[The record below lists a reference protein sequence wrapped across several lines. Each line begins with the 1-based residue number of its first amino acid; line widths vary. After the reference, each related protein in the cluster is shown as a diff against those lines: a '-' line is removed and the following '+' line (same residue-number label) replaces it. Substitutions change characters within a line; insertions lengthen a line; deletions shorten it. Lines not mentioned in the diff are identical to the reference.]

1 MILNWDFSLS
11 STYHSGCF
19 QDGAGTLSGIHP
31 DILISNFCYILFLLA
46 KNLLQGVWEHASFA
60 NKGRR
65 VTERQLLQVLS
76 VHFPYTATA
85 NIWTSSARNSLQAIR
100 KAWFREDIKENSPPH
115 HARTTLA
122 VTLTPP
128 ELRRRFLH
136 SYTCHTHTV
145 RQISAGRGE
154 DTKKKIMSMCHC
166 FSSTETILN
175 YELH

>member
-85 NIWTSSARNSLQAIR
+85 NIWTSSARNSLQAIG
-100 KAWFREDIKENSPPH
+100 KAWFREDIKENSPSH

-154 DTKKKIMSMCHC
+154 DTKNKIMSMCHC
-166 FSSTETILN
+166 FSPTETILN